1 MCPSGPP
8 PESALGSPAASEG
21 CAEKGVPVS
30 CGSVIARNFP
40 PGAVRQ
46 GACPEHQAGPRG
58 FMPRPG
64 SLDLRLR
71 FLRRRPPSRIG
82 GCGQRLC
89 SSLLF
94 PSVRGGTGPPPLRAP
109 AAQRSPQA
117 GAELLPEG
125 KPPRP
130 GVLRVFTSR
139 LADEVFLHFQVL
151 SVGFQSF
158 QSWFH
163 SSANSFLCLPA
174 IASCENR
181 LIKFLG
187 RVLTGPFRHLAVM
200 PAEFKVLL

>member
-1 MCPSGPP
+1 MKSGDGGPGRPVFSSCSWPVARLGSPRTVANVSKWAPP

-125 KPPRP
+125 KPP
-130 GVLRVFTSR
+130 
-139 LADEVFLHFQVL
+139 
-151 SVGFQSF
+151 
-158 QSWFH
+158 
-163 SSANSFLCLPA
+163 CLEFSESLLLGLLTKC
-174 IASCENR
+174 SC
-181 LIKFLG
+181 I
-187 RVLTGPFRHLAVM
+187 
-200 PAEFKVLL
+200 FKCCQ